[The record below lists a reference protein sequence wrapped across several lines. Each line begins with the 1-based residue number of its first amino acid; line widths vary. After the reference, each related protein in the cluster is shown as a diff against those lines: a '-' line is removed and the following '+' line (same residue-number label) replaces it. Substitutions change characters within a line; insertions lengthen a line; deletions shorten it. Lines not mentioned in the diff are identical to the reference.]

1 MATRTRTSAAQP
13 AATPASD
20 ELPRE
25 LMRAMDGMFLRMLK
39 QTNVQEMSRMNTSP
53 HESRS
58 LGILLREGPLLMSE
72 LAKSMEIPL
81 SSATNLVNR
90 LVEKGHVARERSDE
104 DRRIVRVTVT
114 ASGRRLMA
122 KLEQFRLE
130 ASRHALTRLDTAEQR
145 TLIALL
151 RKTAE

>member
-1 MATRTRTSAAQP
+1 MATRNRPSAAQP
-13 AATPASD
+13 AAPPAGD

-39 QTNVQEMSRMNTSP
+39 QTNVQEMSKMNTSP
-53 HESRS
+53 HESRA
-58 LGILLREGPLLMSE
+58 LGTLLREGPLLMTE

-90 LVEKGHVARERSDE
+90 LVEKGHVARERSED

-114 ASGRRLMA
+114 TSGRRLMA

-130 ASRHALTRLDTAEQR
+130 ASRHALTRLDTGEQR

-151 RKTAE
+151 RKTAD